1 MSLYRLQWQ
10 FDFGLKVSL
19 LKHFRVLLDF
29 AKEHW
34 LIRRVMPAGARH
46 RDKRTVITMEEG
58 SISRRRFAGIVAGA
72 LVLPLLGAG
81 SAFAAT
87 PEAYIKGIGANV
99 LVLANGPTRG
109 KALRAKFANL
119 LGQYVNLNTIAGS
132 ALGPYRA
139 RLPASDKEKFRT
151 LVTTYAAAL
160 FVYYVERFQG
170 TDIAID
176 SVANSSGFTIV
187 KSHIV
192 KGGIGGEQV
201 TWYLAKSGNS
211 YQVVD
216 LSILGVRLSVAMRD
230 SFGRELRKS
239 KGDFRALYAFLA
251 EAETW

>member
-1 MSLYRLQWQ
+1 M
-10 FDFGLKVSL
+10 
-19 LKHFRVLLDF
+19 
-29 AKEHW
+29 
-34 LIRRVMPAGARH
+34 
-46 RDKRTVITMEEG
+46 DKGT
-58 SISRRRFAGIVAGA
+58 ISRRQFAGFVAAA
-72 LVLPLLGAG
+72 LTLPLLGAG
-81 SAFAAT
+81 AAFAAT
-87 PEAYIKGIGANV
+87 PEAYIRGIGTNV
-99 LVLANGPTRG
+99 LVLANGSSRG

-119 LGQYVNLNTIAGS
+119 LSQYVNLNTIAGS
-132 ALGPYRA
+132 ALGVYRTK
-139 RLPASDKEKFRT
+139 LPAGDKEKFRT

-160 FVYYVERFQG
+160 FVYYVDRFQG

-176 SVANSSGFTIV
+176 NVADSSGFTIV

-201 TWYLAKSGNS
+201 TWYLAKSGGS

-239 KGDFRALYAFLA
+239 KGDFKALYSFLA